1 MNAIRRNSF
10 DFHCGLLSVSIVF
23 DEDALTYIKGNDHAV
38 LQMALAANDAMCYA
52 KDLSTDFKYCL
63 FAICGAESAYLLDV
77 DPSSRSMPF
86 LDLKHFPQRPIKFYL
101 QHISKLPPWTTGKRN
116 GKCSGDRIIVERI
129 LGPPYLQGDFKAQNS
144 RGALDFAVSAMLR
157 DSVFVDN
164 GVCLVSDEY
173 PWDKLYMA
181 ERGSASI
188 YKSVLSQ
195 TPLFGLAGDNR
206 TYGESGIVYKASA
219 SEQLRMLKEISALSN
234 SIAIGGPHQTILRL
248 GLGVAIEPPLSER
261 VFEIVYGSI
270 VAIDTE
276 YSNLTLRLLLSRD
289 NLPDYVLSNLGPN
302 EMVQTNALLNVPFE
316 WVSGTFPVLPPQLFN
331 AQCIPQESET
341 RMTKKFL
348 SRIVV
353 CDMQILPDD
362 MDGFSGSEDEI
373 TVSCE
378 IFPKLL
384 RGQLRMTLRRL
395 KPFPFHAAL
404 AYLHRIN
411 ELEGGL
417 SPPALAYTCHL
428 GQELITFARQRSAH
442 QKSGKEQLSFRPH
455 VPGRALM
462 ELLYR
467 TMKPDNTLITIRN
480 GVLMVEVKDLD
491 ALTSVFGT
499 SPSSFDLRGE
509 GLGVV
514 KFLGPFV
521 FKWSMYDTVDPWGPL
536 AGSVSI
542 SVGSF
547 TEYNRMGTDVIKSS
561 RCHPDALRASGIKAP
576 AQKRART
583 SQTSSETRRMKL
595 ASQAQEQADQRRQ
608 RQASRSA
615 MSAGGSGAESMTPSD
630 ERDGQSPYNSD
641 SQSGGEGPASAF
653 SESPADR
660 SSSQSALGFPD
671 GDFLLEPAGRMDEE
685 LLNVQAVMQGALRGD
700 GPAAQA

>member
-1 MNAIRRNSF
+1 MTRQCQ
-10 DFHCGLLSVSIVF
+10 FHLKNGVSVVF
-23 DEDALTYIKGNDHAV
+23 GEQVLPYLKESDQKV
-38 LQMALAANDAMCYA
+38 LQIAFDVDDTSRCLKEFSPRLKDCLLA
-52 KDLSTDFKYCL
+52 
-63 FAICGAESAYLLDV
+63 IGGAESADLMGV
-77 DPSSRSMPF
+77 DPGSCSFPF
-86 LDLKHFPQRPIKFYL
+86 LDLSHFKERPIKFSCR
-101 QHISKLPPWTTGKRN
+101 HISQLPQWTTGKQS
-116 GKCSGDRIIVERI
+116 GKRSGDRIVVERI
-129 LGPPYLQGDFKAQNS
+129 LGPPYLQADYKAPDPK
-144 RGALDFAVSAMLR
+144 GALDFAVSAILR
-157 DSVFVDN
+157 DSIWVDSGLAFV
-164 GVCLVSDEY
+164 SPEY
-173 PWDKLYMA
+173 QWDKLYVA
-181 ERGSASI
+181 ERGSARV
-188 YKSVLSQ
+188 YQQVLNG
-195 TPLFGLAGDNR
+195 TIRFGMGDDTR
-206 TYGESGIVYKASA
+206 TYGETGTMYKASA
-219 SEQLRMLKEISALSN
+219 SAPFRPLKEMSAQCHN
-234 SIAIGGPHQTILRL
+234 SIAIGGPHSTILRPGMGAVL
-248 GLGVAIEPPLSER
+248 DPPLSER
-261 VFEIVYGSI
+261 FKGADLEVLYGSI
-270 VAIDTE
+270 VAIDTDH
-276 YSNLTLRLLLSRD
+276 NKLTIRLLLSRD
-289 NLPDYVLSNLGPN
+289 NMPDYVLSNLGPN
-302 EMVQTNALLNVPFE
+302 ELVQTNALLGVPFE

-331 AQCIPQESET
+331 AECIPQESET

-362 MDGFSGSEDEI
+362 MAGFSGSEDEI

-404 AYLHRIN
+404 AYLHRQN
-411 ELEGGL
+411 ELGGGL
-417 SPPALAYTCHL
+417 FPPALAYRCNL
-428 GQELITFARQRSAH
+428 GQALTTFARQRSAH
-442 QKSGKEQLSFRPH
+442 QKSGKDQLSFRPD

-462 ELLYR
+462 ELLYC
-467 TMKPDNTLITIRN
+467 TVKPDNTLISIRN

-630 ERDGQSPYNSD
+630 ERDGQPPYNSD
-641 SQSGGEGPASAF
+641 SQSGGEGPASAY

-660 SSSQSALGFPD
+660 SSSQSVLGFPD

>member
-1 MNAIRRNSF
+1 MTTQ
-10 DFHCGLLSVSIVF
+10 FHLKNGASVVF
-23 DEDALTYIKGNDHAV
+23 GEQVLPYLKENDQKV
-38 LQMALAANDAMCYA
+38 LQIAFDVDDTSRCLKELSPRLKDCLLA
-52 KDLSTDFKYCL
+52 
-63 FAICGAESAYLLDV
+63 IGGAESADLMGV
-77 DPSSRSMPF
+77 DPGSCSFPF
-86 LDLKHFPQRPIKFYL
+86 LDLSHFKERPIKFSCR
-101 QHISKLPPWTTGKRN
+101 HISQLPQWTTGKQSGQR
-116 GKCSGDRIIVERI
+116 SGDRIVVERI
-129 LGPPYLQGDFKAQNS
+129 LGPPYLQGDHKAVDPK
-144 RGALDFAVSAMLR
+144 GALDFALSAILR
-157 DSVFVDN
+157 DCIWVDSGLAFV
-164 GVCLVSDEY
+164 SPEY
-173 PWDKLYMA
+173 QWDKLYMA
-181 ERGSASI
+181 ERGSARVFQQ
-188 YKSVLSQ
+188 VLNG
-195 TPLFGLAGDNR
+195 TIRFGMGDDTR
-206 TYGESGIVYKASA
+206 TYGETGTMYKASA
-219 SEQLRMLKEISALSN
+219 SAQFRPLKEISGQCNTN
-234 SIAIGGPHQTILRL
+234 SIAIGGPHSTILRP
-248 GLGVAIEPPLSER
+248 GLAVVIDPPLSER
-261 VFEIVYGSI
+261 AKGADLEVVYGSI
-270 VAIDTE
+270 VAIDTDH
-276 YSNLTLRLLLSRD
+276 NKLTIRLLLSRD
-289 NLPDYVLSNLGPN
+289 NMPDYVLSNLGPN
-302 EMVQTNALLNVPFE
+302 ELVQTNALWDVPFE

-331 AQCIPQESET
+331 AECIPQKSET
-341 RMTKKFL
+341 QMTNKFL

-362 MDGFSGSEDEI
+362 MSRFSGSEDEI

-378 IFPKLL
+378 IFQNLV
-384 RGQLRMTLRRL
+384 RGQLRLTLSRL
-395 KPFPFHAAL
+395 KPFPAQAAL
-404 AYLHRIN
+404 AYLHRMN

-417 SPPALAYTCHL
+417 SPPALAYRCNL
-428 GQELITFARQRSAH
+428 GQALITFARQKAAHQRSA
-442 QKSGKEQLSFRPH
+442 KDQLSLRPD

-467 TMKPDNTLITIRN
+467 TIKPDDTLISIRN

-514 KFLGPFV
+514 EFLGPFV

-630 ERDGQSPYNSD
+630 ERDGQPPYNSD
-641 SQSGGEGPASAF
+641 SQSGGEGPASAY

-660 SSSQSALGFPD
+660 SSSQSVPGFPD
-671 GDFLLEPAGRMDEE
+671 GDLMELVDSLEEDWLNAPAES
-685 LLNVQAVMQGALRGD
+685 QGELRGD
-700 GPAAQA
+700 GPAAPA